1 MNMDGTDRA
10 TVDLSAARNNSEIF
24 LNGSGRSATINTKNG
39 MKDTLYIDEGTIVDY
54 SNMDDF
60 DTIIVKNSDG
70 GLRTFKAG
78 ESKGRGFVSPL
89 LQGSGLYAGSNP
101 GAVQMNLQGLFGSTY
116 DNVQMGQVISTGQSY
131 QAVNSQNPYAQ
142 SAGYAQ
148 APQSYMAPTQGY
160 AAQAPQPYAV
170 PPTPPQYGG
179 TPNNTY
185 MQQRSYVQK
194 ASKWIFTY

>member
-1 MNMDGTDRA
+1 
-10 TVDLSAARNNSEIF
+10 
-24 LNGSGRSATINTKNG
+24 
-39 MKDTLYIDEGTIVDY
+39 
-54 SNMDDF
+54 
-60 DTIIVKNSDG
+60 
-70 GLRTFKAG
+70 
-78 ESKGRGFVSPL
+78 
-89 LQGSGLYAGSNP
+89 
-101 GAVQMNLQGLFGSTY
+101 
-116 DNVQMGQVISTGQSY
+116 MGQVISTGQSY

-185 MQQRSYVQK
+185 MQQPQPTDYDPSSFDANAMMGMMMTMMASYLSTMIDPNSMNYALPQ
-194 ASKWIFTY
+194 AGGMSGIQIFPDDTEDNTENVFSF